1 MWKSFEPEEARWYFW
16 NLNGAAAYLRREGD
30 LWRVAVN
37 SVSFQEISPLAGGP
51 EPGLPPEKFPE
62 YFAAAACR
70 RVSLRPSFYEKPYCI
85 NFQDKIRLLP
95 EAETRLKLALP
106 PVLRLELAGGLELI
120 RFTPFLF
127 SETWS
132 GNDSVSGF
140 LCLSLPVRAFSSAFT
155 GGASFIQGELIFR
168 NHTKNILDMDRLV
181 LSANSLNIY
190 EKEGRLRC
198 ETVIV
203 DTNGG
208 GELRITPQPGVP
220 EGYGTITV
228 GQKNGMGDTL
238 IRRSTDLIKNI
249 TGI

>member
-1 MWKSFEPEEARWYFW
+1 MWKYFEPEEARWYFW

-37 SVSFQEISPLAGGP
+37 SVLFQEISPLAGGP
-51 EPGLPPEKFPE
+51 EPGLPPGKLPE
-62 YFAAAACR
+62 YFVTAAGR
-70 RVSLRPSFYEKPYCI
+70 QVSLHPYFYEKPYCI

-95 EAETRLKLALP
+95 EAETRLTLALP

-120 RFTPFLF
+120 RFTPFLL

-140 LCLSLPVRAFSSAFT
+140 LCLSLPVNACSSTFT
-155 GGASFIQGELIFR
+155 GGSAFIHGELIFR
-168 NHTKNILDMDRLV
+168 NRTKNILDMDRLV

-190 EKEGRLRC
+190 EKEGRLCC
-198 ETVIV
+198 ETVMV

-220 EGYGTITV
+220 GGYERITA

-238 IRRSTDLIKNI
+238 IRRSADLIKNL